1 MSCHYDII
9 VVASLALVYLQPVP
23 LADIE
28 NMSLVTVTRED
39 ELSCCVRIYLPTSDE
54 MVMKMTVPILCSFSL
69 PEVMEVCSYGIQ
81 SEVYFFCLFVVQ
93 EMVLSMEDRDAE
105 ELVLV
110 LQGYYRLLTG
120 RILSVE
126 QDRDLSWTDDAGK
139 SINS

>member
-1 MSCHYDII
+1 
-9 VVASLALVYLQPVP
+9 
-23 LADIE
+23 
-28 NMSLVTVTRED
+28 
-39 ELSCCVRIYLPTSDE
+39 
-54 MVMKMTVPILCSFSL
+54 
-69 PEVMEVCSYGIQ
+69 MEVCSYGIQ